1 METALKKGWSDIM
14 RTLAEVLDKADNKQ
28 KLAAITTIGFISE
41 ALNNIPIL
49 SQDKLS
55 NDDSEAILYCVL
67 VGIADN
73 QNDNEI
79 RLQSLKSLQNSA
91 AFVSHHI
98 EKKSEVREKFFKDLL
113 SCMKMK
119 NAEVQLAG
127 VQVFIDMIKFI
138 YPFLDRDIREIADL
152 SNSAIKMG
160 LHNKEITIAY
170 SELWSTIASEEQSR
184 RQSDGIGDSGQSMG
198 YIIKYYAQI
207 VPNIMLNLK
216 IIEGT
221 SQVDNNIQNASQSAL
236 QNIFEVLGDESIGI
250 VMQFLDR
257 KHLCNLSNL

>member
-1 METALKKGWSDIM
+1 M
-14 RTLAEVLDKADNKQ
+14 RTLAEALDKADNKQ
-28 KLAAITTIGFISE
+28 KLAAITTIGFICE

-55 NDDSEAILYCVL
+55 NHDSEAILYCVL

-98 EKKSEVREKFFKDLL
+98 EKKSEVRERFFKDLL

-119 NAEVQLAG
+119 NSEVQLAG
-127 VQVFIDMIKFI
+127 VQVLIDMIKFI
-138 YPFLDRDIREIADL
+138 YPFLDRDITEIADL

-160 LHNKEITIAY
+160 LHNKEITVAY
-170 SELWSTIASEEQSR
+170 SELWRTIASEELYR
-184 RQSDGIGDSGQSMG
+184 RQSNGFGDCGQSMG
-198 YIIKYYAQI
+198 YIIKHYAQI

-216 IIEGT
+216 IKEGT
-221 SQVDNNIQNASQSAL
+221 FQAENSIQSVSQFAL
-236 QNIFEVLGDESIGI
+236 QEIFEVLGDDCIG
-250 VMQFLDR
+250 VVVQFLDR
-257 KHLCNLSNL
+257 THLCNLSDL